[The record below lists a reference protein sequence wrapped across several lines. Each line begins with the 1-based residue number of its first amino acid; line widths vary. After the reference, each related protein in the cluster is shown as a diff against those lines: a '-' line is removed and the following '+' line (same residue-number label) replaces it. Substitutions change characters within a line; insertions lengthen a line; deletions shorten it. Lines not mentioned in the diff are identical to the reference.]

1 MPAWLDALLA
11 AVGLLI
17 GGAFLLHLIMAVARR
32 QQKAAAHADTPA
44 STALAAT
51 VTAATVTAAT
61 GTAATGTAA
70 PASAG
75 AAPSRE
81 AAAMRPGEDR
91 TAIVMADYDRLIVT
105 HSGADDT
112 VYVLRPPG
120 ADPAAILQVAR
131 LVLAEGSYRDLAEH
145 LGLPASWP
153 IILADYHR
161 LVVTHSAPDNTV
173 CVLRPPGEDPMAV
186 LRAARLVLQE
196 EPYEELASQLGVP
209 ASWPLE

>member
-1 MPAWLDALLA
+1 MPARLDVLLV

-17 GGAFLLHLIMAVARR
+17 GGAFLLHLIMAAAPGRR
-32 QQKAAAHADTPA
+32 KGAAHA
-44 STALAAT
+44 AAAPT
-51 VTAATVTAAT
+51 AT
-61 GTAATGTAA
+61 GA
-70 PASAG
+70 AG
-75 AAPSRE
+75 AAGAAGAE
-81 AAAMRPGEDR
+81 AAAVRPAEDR
-91 TAIVMADYDRLIVT
+91 AAIVMADHDRLIVT
-105 HSGADDT
+105 RSEADDT
-112 VYVLRPPG
+112 IYVLRPPG

-131 LVLAEGSYRDLAEH
+131 LVLAEGGYRDLAEH